1 VLEVLVMIVG
11 ENVVDVVVVTTV
23 VVEWYVVAR

>member
-11 ENVVDVVVVTTV
+11 ENVVDVVVVTV